1 MHRWCCVRTILETFQ
16 LQCPTFAMLLFSLVH
31 YAEGVVWLW
40 QVDRLA
46 QEHAIFMTRNGRI
59 SMAGVTTKNVDRLAE
74 ALHQVTTS

>member
-1 MHRWCCVRTILETFQ
+1 VPYIRNAFIICISPWFQ
-16 LQCPTFAMLLFSLVH
+16 

-74 ALHQVTTS
+74 ALHQVTSS